1 METAREYLK
10 KVGIT
15 DRIINDFDLPEYWK
29 TISGLMEDYAN
40 QFKNDC
46 THPKEDQYISDDGCY
61 CQKCGEEITVKR

>member
-10 KVGIT
+10 KVGIK

-29 TISGLMEDYAN
+29 TISGLMEEYAN

-46 THPKEDQYISDDGCY
+46 YHQKEDQYISDAGCY